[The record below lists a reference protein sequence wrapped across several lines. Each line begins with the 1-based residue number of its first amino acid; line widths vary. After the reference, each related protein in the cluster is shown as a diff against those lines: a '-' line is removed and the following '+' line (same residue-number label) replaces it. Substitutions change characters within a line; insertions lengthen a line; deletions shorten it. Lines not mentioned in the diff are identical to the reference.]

1 MRVERRWDSGSRGMR
16 GLRSWDMKQFSVH
29 PELTSSYMFVRRP
42 KNEKEM
48 VFVERVSFFRLVVFY
63 GIPA

>member
-16 GLRSWDMKQFSVH
+16 GLRSWDMEQFSVH
-29 PELTSSYMFVRRP
+29 PELTSSYMFVRRQ
-42 KNEKEM
+42 KEM
-48 VFVERVSFFRLVVFY
+48 VFVERVSFFRLVDFY